1 MEEMRAEKS
10 IWHKNCFR
18 CSECSKPLRYVDC
31 VDPNRK
37 YTRRC
42 AVYKLKITCS
52 FLFIDSVDTYE
63 SHTGVLY
70 CKQHFKSL
78 FSPKAVEDS
87 EPGKLVYCIRHFRT
101 KNSTNDSIEAPR
113 KPELIIRESQPI
125 ELPPDVVRSSDK
137 TDLGLTE
144 LQQLNVKERYQ
155 VFENRKQEESQK
167 LLDREDRTVKRG
179 ATILSKLA
187 K

>member
-1 MEEMRAEKS
+1 M
-10 IWHKNCFR
+10 NF
-18 CSECSKPLRYVDC
+18 
-31 VDPNRK
+31 
-37 YTRRC
+37 
-42 AVYKLKITCS
+42 
-52 FLFIDSVDTYE
+52 DT
-63 SHTGVLY
+63 
-70 CKQHFKSL
+70 
-78 FSPKAVEDS
+78 A
-87 EPGKLVYCIRHFRT
+87 
-101 KNSTNDSIEAPR
+101 EAPR

-137 TDLGLTE
+137 ADLGLTE

-155 VFENRKQEESQK
+155 VFENRKQEETQK